1 LPALRGTDWTT
12 ARRARE
18 ALADRY
24 LHDPDVRLI
33 DLCYESG
40 PVAERTVIRVH
51 VRDADTV
58 SGLSLP
64 DTVDG
69 VPVRVMVAACRKDG

>member
-1 LPALRGTDWTT
+1 MDWTT

-24 LHDPDVRLI
+24 LRDPDVRLI

-40 PVAERTVIRVH
+40 PGAERTVIRVH
-51 VRDADTV
+51 VSDAETA
-58 SGLSLP
+58 SALRLP

-69 VPVRVMVAACRKDG
+69 VPVRVMLAACREDG